1 MIVAAATS
9 VPAVPASERD
19 PDPLDEVLIGGRE
32 KVPIVVVDYDEQ
44 WPNRYGLVRERIR
57 SALGTSALSIEHI
70 GSTSVPGLAAK
81 PIIDVLVTV
90 QDVEDEAAFVP
101 PLEEEGFV
109 LRVREPEH
117 RMFRTPARDV
127 HMHLYE
133 PDHEAVSAYLDLRDW
148 LRVDADDRTLYGSTK
163 RRLAT
168 RNWTDMNEYADAKT
182 DVIEAILGRAR
193 TWRASQGVHRDLVP
207 RAAGAR

>member
-1 MIVAAATS
+1 MPTS
-9 VPAVPASERD
+9 NRD
-19 PDPLDEVLIGGRE
+19 RDPLDGVLIGGRE
-32 KVPIVVVDYDEQ
+32 KVPIVVVDYDEE
-44 WPNRYGLVRERIR
+44 WPDRYRGVREGVRAALGA
-57 SALGTSALSIEHI
+57 SALRVEHI

-101 PLEEEGFV
+101 LLEREGFV

-127 HMHLYE
+127 HVHLYE
-133 PDHEAVSAYLDLRDW
+133 PDHGAVSACLDLRDW
-148 LRVDADDRTLYGSTK
+148 LRVDADDRALYERTK

-168 RNWTDMNEYADAKT
+168 RTWTDMNEYADAKT
-182 DVIEAILGRAR
+182 DVILAILGRAR
-193 TWRASQGVHRDLVP
+193 TWRASREST
-207 RAAGAR
+207 AT